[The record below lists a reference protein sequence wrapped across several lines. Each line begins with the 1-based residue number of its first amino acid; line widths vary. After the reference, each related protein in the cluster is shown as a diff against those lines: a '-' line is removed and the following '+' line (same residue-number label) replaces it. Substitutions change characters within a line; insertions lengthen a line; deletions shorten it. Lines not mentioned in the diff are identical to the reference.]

1 MNLISSIIFLTL
13 NLSLI
18 LFFRN
23 IISAKKEIY
32 IGICLTI
39 MLIILNFI
47 FKAIPSQILFMAITF
62 SIGLIILR
70 FMSNSMKIFENS
82 SALNT
87 RQKSKIRSFKNLLFE
102 IIFPAL
108 VFSYQLLLIW
118 NKELQN
124 RIMNN

>member
-1 MNLISSIIFLTL
+1 MNIIFSIIFLTL

-32 IGICLTI
+32 IGISLTT

-47 FKAIPSQILFMAITF
+47 FKAVPSQILFMAIIF

-70 FMSNSMKIFENS
+70 FMSTSMKVFENE

-87 RQKSKIRSFKNLLFE
+87 RQKSKIESFKNVLREF
-102 IIFPAL
+102 IFPAL
-108 VFSYQLLLIW
+108 VFIYQLLLIW
-118 NKELQN
+118 NIELQN
-124 RIMNN
+124 AIMNI

>member
-1 MNLISSIIFLTL
+1 MNIIFSIIFLTL

-18 LFFRN
+18 LFFSN

-32 IGICLTI
+32 IGISLTT

-47 FKAIPSQILFMAITF
+47 FKAVPSQILFMAIIF

-70 FMSNSMKIFENS
+70 FMSTSMKVFENE

-87 RQKSKIRSFKNLLFE
+87 RQKSKIESFKNVLIEF
-102 IIFPAL
+102 IFPAL
-108 VFSYQLLLIW
+108 VFIYQLLLIW
-118 NKELQN
+118 NIELQN
-124 RIMNN
+124 AIMNI